1 MADTVEVL
9 VGGQERRLAGDEE
22 GGVNNP
28 GAPSLDLQHPGRS
41 GAPILRVEQEP
52 ASRGE
57 GRVLPKQDTWH
68 PHLSPEGVHIHS
80 QAPATTH
87 KKKREESVPRDG

>member
-9 VGGQERRLAGDEE
+9 VGGQERRLAGYEE
-22 GGVNNP
+22 GKGGMNNP

-41 GAPILRVEQEP
+41 GAPTLRVQQEP

-57 GRVLPKQDTWH
+57 GRVLPKQVT
-68 PHLSPEGVHIHS
+68 
-80 QAPATTH
+80 
-87 KKKREESVPRDG
+87 